1 MLIILVIITLILSA
15 FFSMSEIIFT
25 VADRIKIRVLSKA
38 GVKSAL
44 YVKKLIKNPDNFL
57 VPVLVGNNIANT
69 AYATFFAYLVADL
82 KWNISQYQSTFV
94 ITIILVIFSEM
105 IPKILGKK
113 YSNQLASKV
122 VYPFLF
128 LKVVFY
134 PITYLVD
141 RVSKRL
147 LKLMGIHRG
156 KDNWVVISR
165 DDIGVILEQAEKT
178 SAVKKADAAIIK
190 SIMNLDDRK
199 VKEIMLHRKNII
211 AVDIKSPV
219 YRLKKMIMLTSFS
232 KIIVYDNDLDDIK
245 GAAFVNDLLKDPQEI
260 KDIIRPVMF
269 IPENASVLT
278 LFKSL
283 QKEKSTI
290 SIAIDEFGG
299 CVGLVTMHD
308 ILELIIGKVD
318 DPHDSRKSDRGI
330 IYRSENRTFIVAG
343 NADLEE
349 LDGMIRSITGGD
361 KELFGD
367 KNETVNGF
375 IINHLQRIPE
385 LGETFE
391 IRELKFKIVK
401 ARRNFVET
409 IIIQL
414 KEMRESE

>member
-128 LKVVFY
+128 LKAVFY
-134 PITYLVD
+134 PITHLVD
-141 RVSKRL
+141 IISKRL

-178 SAVKKADAAIIK
+178 RAVKKADAAIIK
-190 SIMNLDDRK
+190 SIMNLDERK

-290 SIAIDEFGG
+290 AIAIDEFGG

>member
-82 KWNISQYQSTFV
+82 KWNVSQYQSTFV